1 MVKYIMRPHASVAS
15 KLRQLKQQYRLGE
28 YQNDEPVVGVHMRR
42 TDKLIKEAGF
52 FSIQEY
58 MIHVSL
64 STSDAILPHSRTVLD
79 KDKSLLK
86 QPNSGRKISCIQ
98 NSSPKI
104 HFPAEAVD
112 KLT

>member
-1 MVKYIMRPHASVAS
+1 MTRGIIEFEYYISLTHLPLEPDKIFSYSDLLYQVWWVSQMAKYIMRPHASVAS

-58 MIHVSL
+58 MVHVSL
-64 STSDAILPHSRTVLD
+64 PSMP
-79 KDKSLLK
+79 
-86 QPNSGRKISCIQ
+86 
-98 NSSPKI
+98 
-104 HFPAEAVD
+104 
-112 KLT
+112 